1 MSNFKLGYP
10 TIQNRAT
17 VTSSHSGNEEK
28 LAQGSRSDRF
38 ELASETSDCITL
50 NYDLGLSTSTS
61 DFLAIMRAKLLAGSG
76 CSGVRLRGSA
86 QSAFT
91 SLTPNFHI
99 DGNRGATTTSTRTI
113 SAITNYGTA
122 GGTAS
127 QGTAANRPLLTGASN
142 LENYVPADSE
152 DSAAIYTYLERVGW
166 TANSTTAPDG
176 TLTADKLT
184 ETATTGVHIGLRIGY
199 TFTAGQQGY
208 SVFLKP
214 DGRTWISLRY
224 YDGTT
229 SYLTRFN
236 LAGAGAV
243 GTSASG
249 NIGSIELS
257 TEGFYRCTIER
268 LLPATGS
275 GQFGIELNTS
285 DGSGSESYA
294 GDGTSGVFV
303 WGSQLRRSSTSST
316 YIRRSTSPIIAGLQG
331 NRGMVFDG
339 SNDSL
344 GTSLAVNP
352 TGGMWGM
359 AVITCAAYGSGG
371 SIMRALPADAT
382 NRFVFNVNNDGSV
395 SVQMWN
401 GTGARIGRISAASA
415 VALNTP
421 TVLSWTYDGGT
432 AASGVKIYKN
442 GIQIDTGDV
451 ITGSYTVPTAGAT
464 LTIGGVAAAYYN
476 GTIYEAIFA
485 QGSTITDGD
494 RQAEEARLTTKYLT
508 TPLASIDFPTTYNGG
523 NSEDYL
529 TTFTESAAYKH
540 YWLQFNTETTSKFKV
555 AKAFFGK
562 ALDLGREP
570 LRPTTLNYTRDQS
583 HNREAAYSVDIN
595 LDGVLDTPKE
605 IFLNEVIANCDY
617 QPIVAIDEDDLFL
630 NGTYG
635 FHAKITNHEVTA
647 KNTVEN
653 NINFTLEEEI

>member
-86 QSAFT
+86 QPAFT
-91 SLTPNFHI
+91 SLSPNFHI

-127 QGTAANRPLLTGASN
+127 QGTAANRPLLTGASM
-142 LENYVPADSE
+142 LENRMVYSGQLNLPAAWTPTRATATDAETLVE
-152 DSAAIYTYLERVGW
+152 DSTAAQSHFASQNGATFNAITGQVYEVSVEVARGVG
-166 TANSTTAPDG
+166 TRNVRLRFVAGAGTDSALFLNLGNG
-176 TLTADKLT
+176 TLNATSNAALSNARTSLT
-184 ETATTGVHIGLRIGY
+184 SDGYWKFEATFSATTG
-199 TFTAGQQGY
+199 FSAA
-208 SVFLKP
+208 VFQPYLS
-214 DGRTWISLRY
+214 TT
-224 YDGTT
+224 GTT
-229 SYLTRFN
+229 FSY
-236 LAGAGAV
+236 
-243 GTSASG
+243 
-249 NIGSIELS
+249 
-257 TEGFYRCTIER
+257 
-268 LLPATGS
+268 
-275 GQFGIELNTS
+275 
-285 DGSGSESYA
+285 D
-294 GDGTSGVFV
+294 GDGTSSIKVRNIQV
-303 WGSQLRRSSTSST
+303 RTNNTSPTFIATSG
-316 YIRRSTSPIIAGLQG
+316 SPIIAGLQG